1 MSNKENLAALDR
13 NIEASKE
20 FVALGAAL
28 IRLYA
33 NKDFRSVILS
43 GYFEKEAV
51 RLVHLKSAPQ
61 MQTPD
66 RQVAI
71 IRDIDS
77 IGALHQYL
85 ALVDSNAATAERN
98 IEADEL
104 TREDILREDMGGN

>member
-1 MSNKENLAALDR
+1 MSNNEILAELDR

-28 IRLYA
+28 NRLYS
-33 NKDFRSVILS
+33 NKDFRAVVMS

-51 RLVHLKSAPQ
+51 RLVHLKAAPQ

-66 RQVAI
+66 HQASIV
-71 IRDIDS
+71 RDIDS
-77 IGALHQYL
+77 IGAFHQYL
-85 ALVDSNAATAERN
+85 SLVQTNANNASRN

-104 TREDILREDMGGN
+104 TREDIVREDMGG